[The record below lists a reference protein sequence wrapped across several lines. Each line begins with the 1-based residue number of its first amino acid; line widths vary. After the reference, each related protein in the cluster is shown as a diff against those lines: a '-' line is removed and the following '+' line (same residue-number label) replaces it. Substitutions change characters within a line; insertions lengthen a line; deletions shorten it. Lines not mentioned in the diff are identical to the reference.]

1 MYKKEKMVKVII
13 TGIEGLRTLNY
24 AVDCHEK
31 GCEKCPAHMSK
42 AIRINKETTRCM
54 FILPGLLRKEIDNCM
69 EQKPF
74 S

>member
-1 MYKKEKMVKVII
+1 MTKKEKMVKGIRTV
-13 TGIEGLRTLNY
+13 IEGLVTLNY

-31 GCEKCPAHMSK
+31 GCENCPAHMSK
-42 AIRINKETTRCM
+42 AIRINGEITRCM
-54 FILPGLLRKEIDNCM
+54 FILPELLKKEIDNCM